1 MSSFAERARLRAE
14 ARAAAATTRR
24 GVRFIGNATGNTN
37 VARSPTRKASPH
49 HRNRGVTRR
58 ALRATTRVS
67 PAGSPP
73 QRPGRGARSF
83 RNAIKRHERATRRAS
98 KKRSPRR
105 KSRKSRKSHRRHR
118 KSMKGRRGTRHH
130 R

>member
-14 ARAAAATTRR
+14 ARAAAAAAPTRR

-49 HRNRGVTRR
+49 HRSRGATRR
-58 ALRATTRVS
+58 ALRATARVS

-73 QRPGRGARSF
+73 QRPGRGALAF
-83 RNAIKRHERATRRAS
+83 RRAAVRHERASGKTRKHRKGRKHHKGRKHTRRH
-98 KKRSPRR
+98 K
-105 KSRKSRKSHRRHR
+105 
-118 KSMKGRRGTRHH
+118 RHH